1 MDGLRGGIAGVGSDA
16 DFGNVQCTVD
26 SLGFLPDSFHAGS
39 RSYPANL
46 GPSGEPSDRPPDADA
61 DADADAPPG
70 GANLLFVFGDAAPI
84 ATDPPA
90 DGPMADRSEPKPI
103 GP

>member
-1 MDGLRGGIAGVGSDA
+1 MDGRRGGIAGVGSVA

-26 SLGFLPDSFHAGS
+26 SFGRYDGFHAGS

-46 GPSGEPSDRPPDADA
+46 GPSGELGSNRPTADV
-61 DADADAPPG
+61 PP

-84 ATDPPA
+84 ATEPPT
-90 DGPMADRSEPKPI
+90 D
-103 GP
+103 

>member
-26 SLGFLPDSFHAGS
+26 SFGTADFHAGS

-46 GPSGEPSDRPPDADA
+46 GPSGEPSDRLDADA
-61 DADADAPPG
+61 AP
-70 GANLLFVFGDAAPI
+70 GANLLFVLGDAAPI
-84 ATDPPA
+84 ATEPPT
-90 DGPMADRSEPKPI
+90 D
-103 GP
+103 